1 MLAKKLEGIIDIGQ
15 GAKGWTWSI
24 SKQYFHMTEEEQ
36 AAITDLFYIFF
47 IHLKDYFN
55 IKVFPA
61 IIFSKI
67 LDFVLDKEFF
77 FIHT

>member
-1 MLAKKLEGIIDIGQ
+1 
-15 GAKGWTWSI
+15 
-24 SKQYFHMTEEEQ
+24 MTEEEQ

-77 FIHT
+77 FIHTYIVIFSFVDTEFYARKVRMH